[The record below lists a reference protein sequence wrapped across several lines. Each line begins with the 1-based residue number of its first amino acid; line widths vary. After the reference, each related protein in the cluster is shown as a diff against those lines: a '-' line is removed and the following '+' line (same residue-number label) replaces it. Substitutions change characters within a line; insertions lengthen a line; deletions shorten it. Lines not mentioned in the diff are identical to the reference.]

1 MNYYL
6 PTTIKLVKA
15 YCDFE
20 QQPVQVQSIVTAKK
34 EIDDT
39 LTVISTA
46 FETLLDSLYQD
57 DALDISTDISALKT
71 ILTQEGLVKDHSE
84 TKKQ

>member
-1 MNYYL
+1 M
-6 PTTIKLVKA
+6 
-15 YCDFE
+15 
-20 QQPVQVQSIVTAKK
+20 QVQSIVTAKK

-71 ILTQEGLVKDHSE
+71 ILTQEGLVKDNSE